1 MTSSANGHKAFIQQG
16 THLDTAPA
24 ATQVLGFAG
33 HWKGSRKGFQIL
45 VSYPIIYRLCAS
57 LISDSSFSPGIRDDL
72 MPSSNSAWD
81 VGFFTYRKP
90 WNLGNGKLYG

>member
-1 MTSSANGHKAFIQQG
+1 MIQQG

-24 ATQVLGFAG
+24 TQVL
-33 HWKGSRKGFQIL
+33 GFQIL
-45 VSYPIIYRLCAS
+45 VSYPIVYCLCAS

-81 VGFFTYRKP
+81 VGFFTYWKP